1 MISTT
6 PLLLSSINPS
16 SSMSSSHF
24 MPWIEKYRPKTVEDI
39 ASQEEVV
46 STLKKSIESKNLP
59 HLLFYGPPGTGKT
72 STILAIG
79 HQLYGSELFKQ
90 RVMELNASDER
101 GINVIRT
108 KVKSFAQISTTS
120 SNNAPPYKLIIL
132 DEADSMTADAQ
143 AALRRTLEDSSKTTR
158 FCLICNYVSRII
170 EPLASRCA
178 KFRFKPLSAESMTN
192 RIAFI
197 CQQEGIPFNSDLGE
211 ALNLV
216 SGGDLRKAI
225 TYLQSAFTLHEQ
237 DINAESIIEIA
248 GRVPSDVIDGLLQTV
263 RSNSFEKLQK
273 SVDEVIFSGYPVSQV
288 IAQVLLDS
296 IFYWSR
302 ILVLPTFSSNG
313 NSYLK

>member
-1 MISTT
+1 
-6 PLLLSSINPS
+6 
-16 SSMSSSHF
+16 
-24 MPWIEKYRPKTVEDI
+24 
-39 ASQEEVV
+39 
-46 STLKKSIESKNLP
+46 
-59 HLLFYGPPGTGKT
+59 
-72 STILAIG
+72 
-79 HQLYGSELFKQ
+79 
-90 RVMELNASDER
+90 
-101 GINVIRT
+101 
-108 KVKSFAQISTTS
+108 
-120 SNNAPPYKLIIL
+120 
-132 DEADSMTADAQ
+132 
-143 AALRRTLEDSSKTTR
+143 
-158 FCLICNYVSRII
+158 
-170 EPLASRCA
+170 
-178 KFRFKPLSAESMTN
+178 MTN